1 MSKSTFTRKEVID
14 ILAAFHLDWMGG
26 RYSREMLEWR
36 DNWINTNVPNKK
48 NSKVHDKN
56 SYCKC
61 EGGAVGRTVT
71 ADFKHQVCDTCGK
84 FGN

>member
-1 MSKSTFTRKEVID
+1 MKKFTKEEVII
-14 ILAAFHLDWMGG
+14 ILKAFHIDSVKGQYNKDLLAWCN
-26 RYSREMLEWR
+26 
-36 DNWINTNVPNKK
+36 NWIDNNIPNRTN
-48 NSKVHDKN
+48 SEVHDKN

-61 EGGAVGRTVT
+61 KGGAVGRTVT